1 MGFLFS
7 KKVHVTDKI
16 CCRNRSN
23 IPATKPVQQTPISR
37 LYAPPHSFKRA
48 DTSLSFQNPPIFSLK
63 EFQRESRELVVFGNF
78 RGIEPLIAGKIERDL
93 LGLMGISNEG
103 GFDPIASPIS
113 IPDPH

>member
-23 IPATKPVQQTPISR
+23 IPATKPVQQTPVSR
-37 LYAPPHSFKRA
+37 LYAPPHRFKRA
-48 DTSLSFQNPPIFSLK
+48 DASFSFQNPRIFSLK
-63 EFQRESRELVVFGNF
+63 ELERESRELVVFWDF
-78 RGIEPLIAGKIERDL
+78 RGTEPLISGKNERDL
-93 LGLMGISNEG
+93 LSFMGIGNEG
-103 GFDPIASPIS
+103 GFDPIASPFT